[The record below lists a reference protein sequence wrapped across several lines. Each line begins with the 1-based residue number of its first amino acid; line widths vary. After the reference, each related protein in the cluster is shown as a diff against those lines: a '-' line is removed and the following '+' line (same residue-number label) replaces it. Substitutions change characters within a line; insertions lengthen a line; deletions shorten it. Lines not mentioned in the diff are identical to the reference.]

1 MGSRRWKI
9 PAGAITTIL
18 MSSGPH
24 LHLKGCPEFLFCART
39 RLGDQRIKLW
49 TCMDYWCSHFLFSV
63 LLKERNLIDCAVRSC
78 SFRIG
83 IRACSGLS
91 SIMLFKN
98 IPGLVMWCGAK
109 NTNHVHIDRMHR
121 GTAVWHQHSGTK
133 STEGKMEQ
141 TILHISDCSV
151 FAGLHLNPEYP
162 FV

>member
-98 IPGLVMWCGAK
+98 IPGVDVALKIQITFTLIVCIVALQCGT
-109 NTNHVHIDRMHR
+109 NTLAPSPLR
-121 GTAVWHQHSGTK
+121 GRWNKPFFISVIALCSPGSI
-133 STEGKMEQ
+133 STQ
-141 TILHISDCSV
+141 NI
-151 FAGLHLNPEYP
+151 HLYN
-162 FV
+162 